1 MSARKTV
8 TTARGTHTQREK
20 NNKNKNKITE
30 TPPLLTSSISAVE
43 GERERER
50 MNSFLGRLRVMSRA
64 RISFHLVWA
73 PNKFLTAQM
82 AGGDII
88 RNYIV
93 CYSSTSATHS
103 SEMFT
108 YIAENKQI
116 SRLAVEIQSQQ

>member
-1 MSARKTV
+1 VSARKTV

-82 AGGDII
+82 A
-88 RNYIV
+88 
-93 CYSSTSATHS
+93 AT
-103 SEMFT
+103 
-108 YIAENKQI
+108 
-116 SRLAVEIQSQQ
+116 L